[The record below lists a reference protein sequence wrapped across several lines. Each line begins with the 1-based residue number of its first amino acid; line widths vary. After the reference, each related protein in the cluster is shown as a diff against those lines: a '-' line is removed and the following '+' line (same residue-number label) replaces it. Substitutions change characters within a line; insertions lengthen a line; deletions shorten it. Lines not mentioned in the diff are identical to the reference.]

1 MAGVAVIVVVLVA
14 TTALL
19 RMNPLASPAAASGHT
34 RVVATF
40 DGPLPRHWCFGV
52 RRRAANT
59 AKSEGPTNQPGL
71 LESARRYRGGQGS
84 HSQAPRTRVPRGVNR
99 HHDSRTRSLLRHPRH
114 PTLRCG
120 GLSSSSSRTDTLVT
134 VDLGFNTLD
143 VCLRHFD
150 IDLTCVTP
158 RLKLLRSQLTQVMRV
173 LTSAAGP
180 HVSFIGVGHYNPYL
194 SLSTKEGSKETFATN
209 SVAAL
214 RQMNHSFAKVY
225 GFFKV
230 PMADVASAFHEED
243 LGVVRIPH
251 KESTTVNVQYECK
264 LTWMCA
270 PKPYGP
276 NIHPSDAGYAA
287 IAKAIAVLLPP
298 RNVNRMR
305 YEYTELYIPTGKKG
319 WRELSSAL
327 VDLPGEGWEL
337 LHGGAH
343 HWADRHS
350 SRNLGK

>member
-1 MAGVAVIVVVLVA
+1 MEAAKGVTL
-14 TTALL
+14 
-19 RMNPLASPAAASGHT
+19 
-34 RVVATF
+34 
-40 DGPLPRHWCFGV
+40 
-52 RRRAANT
+52 
-59 AKSEGPTNQPGL
+59 KL
-71 LESARRYRGGQGS
+71 LELGCPGESIAAMIHGPDPCYV
-84 HSQAPRTRVPRGVNR
+84 APDTQLSDAVAFLRV
-99 HHDSRTRSLLRHPRH
+99 HHDAT
-114 PTLRCG
+114 
-120 GLSSSSSRTDTLVT
+120 TLVT

-194 SLSTKEGSKETFATN
+194 SLSTKEGSKESFATN
-209 SVAAL
+209 SVVAL
-214 RQMNHSFAKVY
+214 RQMNQSFAKVY

-298 RNVNRMR
+298 RM
-305 YEYTELYIPTGKKG
+305 
-319 WRELSSAL
+319 
-327 VDLPGEGWEL
+327 
-337 LHGGAH
+337 
-343 HWADRHS
+343 
-350 SRNLGK
+350 